1 MSRHHKLSAGIYTYL
16 QEREQTLFSP
26 RCHEAD
32 PSSVG
37 LDIESPIN
45 DLKSCI
51 FCQVKVYQ
59 V

>member
-1 MSRHHKLSAGIYTYL
+1 MGRHHKLSADVYTYL
-16 QEREQTLFSP
+16 QERKQTLFSP
-26 RCHEAD
+26 RCHETG

-45 DLKSCI
+45 DRKSCV
-51 FCQVKVYQ
+51 FCQVEVYQ